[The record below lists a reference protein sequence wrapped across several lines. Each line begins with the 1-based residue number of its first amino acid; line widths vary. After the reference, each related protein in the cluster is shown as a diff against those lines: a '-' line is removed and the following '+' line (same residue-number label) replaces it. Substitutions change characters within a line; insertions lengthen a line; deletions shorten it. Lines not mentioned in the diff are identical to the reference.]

1 METIEQLW
9 LKSTK
14 VMVDKVVLMLRD
26 VYMRGGYGDSL
37 DLNGIERLLK
47 NLFQKL
53 SEYTNELV
61 ILKLQKDKQTKELE
75 AASKLIVEYKT
86 KLETYDKV
94 SKLIVEYK
102 TKLETYDK
110 VFEEFSPANQK
121 LIKKIKERVEEECKL
136 QQ

>member
-53 SEYTNELV
+53 SECTNALV

-75 AASKLIVEYKT
+75 AA
-86 KLETYDKV
+86 

>member
-14 VMVDKVVLMLRD
+14 TMVDKVVLMVRD
-26 VYMRGGYGDSL
+26 HYMRGGYGGDL
-37 DLNGIERLLK
+37 DLLGIERLTK

-53 SEYTNELV
+53 SEYTMELV
-61 ILKLQKDKQTKELE
+61 MLKQECNKLKEDNKASSIL
-75 AASKLIVEYKT
+75 IN
-86 KLETYDKV
+86 
-94 SKLIVEYK
+94 EYK

-110 VFEEFSPANQK
+110 VFEEFSPSNQK
-121 LIKKIKERVEEECKL
+121 VINKIKERVEQECNS